1 MSKTSFSENPRKTR
15 LACWAILAAML
26 AWSTWTWTTSFVFV
40 GDAVGSTVAHAQA
53 NTPADDTSPLDQGKP
68 LLTYITDAGWIGGVI
83 ILCSLVGFSLAITF
97 AFQHRRDTLVPPEV
111 LGEVERSFE
120 EENYDEAYE
129 ICESNPSFFS
139 VILAAGLSK
148 IDLGYDEIESAM
160 VEAGEV
166 EANKL
171 HQKVGYL
178 SLIAAISPMLGLF
191 GTVSGMIGTF
201 DVIAKSE
208 TSPKPA
214 DLASGISM
222 ALVTTFLGLLVAIPM
237 TVLFVI
243 FRNKIVSIILEVGS
257 LTEELMGR
265 FKVREG

>member
-1 MSKTSFSENPRKTR
+1 MCKTSFSENSRRTR

-40 GDAVGSTVAHAQA
+40 GDAAGSTVAHAQGD
-53 NTPADDTSPLDQGKP
+53 TPADDPPPEGKK
-68 LLTYITDAGWIGGVI
+68 LLSYITDAGWIGGVI

-148 IDLGYDEIESAM
+148 IDLGYDEIEGAM
-160 VEAGEV
+160 IEAGEV

-178 SLIAAISPMLGLF
+178 SLIAAIWEDWPRRRSTVRSRISGQPGLGQ
-191 GTVSGMIGTF
+191 
-201 DVIAKSE
+201 
-208 TSPKPA
+208 
-214 DLASGISM
+214 
-222 ALVTTFLGLLVAIPM
+222 
-237 TVLFVI
+237 
-243 FRNKIVSIILEVGS
+243 
-257 LTEELMGR
+257 
-265 FKVREG
+265 